1 MKVGRI
7 FGVQLVLNKL
17 FLLMLFMWG
26 ILDLLPYALLT
37 FSIVLLHELAHV
49 LVAKGFGLEVRN
61 IELFP
66 FGGVARLEG
75 LMEIDP
81 KVETRIAI
89 AGPLSNFC
97 LAILAT
103 ILRVKGVLGGEFSL
117 FFIKG
122 NLMLAFFNLFPAL
135 PLDGGRIY
143 RAFLSR
149 WIGYRQATE
158 KAARLGKALA
168 VCFFLLG
175 IGGIWLGLEKTYP
188 LLILGPFIYFSAS
201 REREMAGYTFA
212 YYLIRK
218 KDQLRK
224 KGILSAEQLVV
235 TEEAKLGEVIKHF
248 LPKKYH
254 VILLMDKEL
263 VLQGIVTESE
273 VIDGLMEV
281 GLDSPVKQ
289 ILKHRF

>member
-7 FGVQLVLNKL
+7 LGVQLVLNNL
-17 FLLMLFMWG
+17 FLLMLLLWG

-49 LVAKGFGLEVRN
+49 LTAKSYGLTVRN

-75 LMEIDP
+75 LMEMDP
-81 KVETRIAI
+81 GIEARIAL
-89 AGPLSNFC
+89 AGPLSNFF
-97 LAILAT
+97 LAGLTVFLKA
-103 ILRVKGVLGGEFSL
+103 KGIIEGEFSL

-122 NLMLAFFNLFPAL
+122 NLMLAFFNLLPAL
-135 PLDGGRIY
+135 PLDGGRIF
-143 RAFLSR
+143 RAYLSR
-149 WIGYRQATE
+149 KMGHRKATE
-158 KAARLGKALA
+158 KTANLGRIMA
-168 VCFFLLG
+168 VLLFVLG
-175 IGGIWLGLEKTYP
+175 IGGIFGGLETYS

-218 KDQLRK
+218 KEELRK
-224 KGILSAEQLVV
+224 KGILTTEQLVV
-235 TEEAKLGEVIKHF
+235 TEETRLGDVLKYF

-254 VILLMDKEL
+254 VILLMNKEL
-263 VLQGIVTESE
+263 SLQGIITESE
-273 VIDGLMEV
+273 IIDGLIDK
-281 GLDSPVKQ
+281 GIDSPLKE

>member
-1 MKVGRI
+1 MKVGRV
-7 FGVQLVLNKL
+7 FGVGLVLNNL
-17 FLLMLFMWG
+17 FLLMLFVWG
-26 ILDLLPYALLT
+26 MLGLLPYALLT

-49 LVAKGFGLEVRN
+49 LVAKRSGLEVKN

-81 KVETRIAI
+81 KVETRIAM
-89 AGPLSNFC
+89 AGPLSNIF
-97 LAILAT
+97 LVIAAVILQA
-103 ILRVKGVLGGEFSL
+103 KGVIGGEFSL

-149 WIGYRQATE
+149 KMGYRQATE
-158 KAARLGKALA
+158 KAAKLGKTLA
-168 VCFFLLG
+168 VFFFLLG
-175 IGGIWLGLEKTYP
+175 LGGIWAGLETYP
-188 LLILGPFIYFSAS
+188 LLILGPFIYLSAS
-201 REREMAGYTFA
+201 RERELAGYTFA

-218 KDQLRK
+218 KDELRK
-224 KGILSAEQLVV
+224 KGILSTEQLVV
-235 TEEAKLGEVIKHF
+235 TEEAKLGDVLKHF

-254 VILLMDKEL
+254 LILLMDKDL
-263 VLQGIVTESE
+263 VLQGIITESE

-281 GLDSPVKQ
+281 GLDSPLKQ

>member
-7 FGVQLVLNKL
+7 FGVQLVLNNL
-17 FLLMLFMWG
+17 FLLMLFVWG

-49 LVAKGFGLEVRN
+49 LVAKRFGLEVKN

-75 LMEIDP
+75 LMEIEP
-81 KVETRIAI
+81 KIETRIAI

-97 LAILAT
+97 LVILAV
-103 ILRVKGVLGGEFSL
+103 ILRAKGIIGGEFSL

-149 WIGYRQATE
+149 RIGYRQATE
-158 KAARLGKALA
+158 KAAKLGKVLA
-168 VCFFLLG
+168 IFFFLLG
-175 IGGIWLGLEKTYP
+175 AGGIWAGLETYP

-218 KDQLRK
+218 KDELRK
-224 KGILSAEQLVV
+224 KGILSTEQLVV

-263 VLQGIVTESE
+263 VLQGIITESE

-281 GLDSPVKQ
+281 GLDSPLKQ